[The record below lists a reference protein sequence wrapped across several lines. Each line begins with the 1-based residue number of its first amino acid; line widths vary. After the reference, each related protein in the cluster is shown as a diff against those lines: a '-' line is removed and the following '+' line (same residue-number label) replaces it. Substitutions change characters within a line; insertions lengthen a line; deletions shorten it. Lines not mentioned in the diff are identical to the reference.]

1 MHLLD
6 RPTAAQGLGHVED
19 AVLRRASHQVV
30 EGGLVEDFLAFA
42 VGIQARAPVF
52 ERAHGL
58 TERFLERAPDG
69 HDLADR
75 LHARGQ
81 RVVGALELLERET
94 RHLHDAVVDGRLEA
108 RRRRLGDVVDDLV
121 ERVADGQARG
131 GLRDGETGRL
141 AGQRRGAGHARIHL
155 DDDHAAVF
163 GVERELHVRA
173 ARFHADLLQDGE
185 RGRTHALVFDI
196 GKRLR
201 GSNRDGVTGMHAHGV
216 EVLDGAH
223 DDAVAGAVAHDL
235 HLEFLP
241 SFDGFLDEH
250 LAGRGKLQ
258 ALRDDQ
264 AQLVLVVR
272 DAAAGAAHGEA
283 RAQHDRVTQ
292 ARHDFERVVDG
303 IGVAAARRFD
313 T

>member
-1 MHLLD
+1 MDLLD

-52 ERAHGL
+52 KRAHGL
-58 TERFLERAPDG
+58 AERFLERAPDG

-141 AGQRRGAGHARIHL
+141 AGQRR
-155 DDDHAAVF
+155 
-163 GVERELHVRA
+163 
-173 ARFHADLLQDGE
+173 
-185 RGRTHALVFDI
+185 
-196 GKRLR
+196 
-201 GSNRDGVTGMHAHGV
+201 
-216 EVLDGAH
+216 
-223 DDAVAGAVAHDL
+223 
-235 HLEFLP
+235 
-241 SFDGFLDEH
+241 
-250 LAGRGKLQ
+250 
-258 ALRDDQ
+258 
-264 AQLVLVVR
+264 
-272 DAAAGAAHGEA
+272 
-283 RAQHDRVTQ
+283 
-292 ARHDFERVVDG
+292 
-303 IGVAAARRFD
+303 
-313 T
+313 

>member
-1 MHLLD
+1 
-6 RPTAAQGLGHVED
+6 
-19 AVLRRASHQVV
+19 
-30 EGGLVEDFLAFA
+30 
-42 VGIQARAPVF
+42 
-52 ERAHGL
+52 
-58 TERFLERAPDG
+58 
-69 HDLADR
+69 
-75 LHARGQ
+75 
-81 RVVGALELLERET
+81 
-94 RHLHDAVVDGRLEA
+94 
-108 RRRRLGDVVDDLV
+108 
-121 ERVADGQARG
+121 
-131 GLRDGETGRL
+131 
-141 AGQRRGAGHARIHL
+141 
-155 DDDHAAVF
+155 
-163 GVERELHVRA
+163 
-173 ARFHADLLQDGE
+173 
-185 RGRTHALVFDI
+185 
-196 GKRLR
+196 
-201 GSNRDGVTGMHAHGV
+201 MHAHGV